1 MDNYYYQPPNINQ
14 PPGYEPP
21 GDFISANQNMYFI
34 EKARLE
40 RREIRKVGNAIGLA
54 MTAYV
59 FVQIIAS
66 VILLSDGLYD
76 KYLASPIFQAS
87 FNTIAVELCALVI
100 PFGIMAL
107 INKKKYESDLIP
119 TEKISAGK
127 CFLWVGFGM
136 LCCIGAD
143 YIVGFLV
150 IIFDSFGHTLTQ
162 PETAPPNTLFACIIS
177 FVSTAV
183 VPALCEEFSLRCC
196 SLGLVKKYGKGI
208 GVFCVSLVFG
218 LLHGNVIQLVFA
230 TLVGLILGF
239 VTVKT
244 NSIIPAVLIHAFNN
258 GMAAAGEILV
268 YIFGEAADEYSTYAM
283 FAFWFVLGGIC
294 AAILAFKGQFKRE
307 PKTVNY
313 EPYKNSALRKIATFF
328 FVPGMII
335 PFLFLV
341 FETVMSVE

>member
-1 MDNYYYQPPNINQ
+1 MYY
-14 PPGYEPP
+14 
-21 GDFISANQNMYFI
+21 I

-40 RREIRKVGNAIGLA
+40 RKQIRKAGNAIGLA

-59 FVQIIAS
+59 LVQLAAS
-66 VILLSDGLYD
+66 LVLSIDGLYE
-76 KYLASPIFQAS
+76 KYLSSPIFQAS

-107 INKKKYESDLIP
+107 INKKNYESDLIP
-119 TEKISAGK
+119 AEKLPFGRA
-127 CFLWVGFGM
+127 CLWVGFGM

-143 YIVGFLV
+143 YVVGILV
-150 IIFDSFGHTLTQ
+150 TIFDSFGYTLTQ
-162 PETAPPNTLFACIIS
+162 PETADPNTLFACIMS
-177 FVSTAV
+177 VVSTAI

-196 SLGLVKKYGKGI
+196 SLGLVKKYGKGF

-244 NSIIPAVLIHAFNN
+244 NSIVPAVLIHAFNN
-258 GMAAAGEILV
+258 GMAVAGDVFV
-268 YIFGEAADEYSTYAM
+268 YAFGESANEYSTYAM
-283 FAFWFVLGGIC
+283 FAFWFIVGVLC
-294 AAILAFKGQFKRE
+294 AAILALKGQFK
-307 PKTVNY
+307 KDIKSINY
-313 EPYKNSALRKIATFF
+313 EPYQNSALKKAATFF

-341 FETVMSVE
+341 FETLMSVES

>member
-1 MDNYYYQPPNINQ
+1 
-14 PPGYEPP
+14 
-21 GDFISANQNMYFI
+21 MYFI
-34 EKARLE
+34 EKARME
-40 RREIRKVGNAIGLA
+40 RKQIRKAGNAIGLA

-59 FVQIIAS
+59 LVQIIAMS
-66 VILLSDGLYD
+66 VFIFSEDLYN
-76 KYLASPIFQAS
+76 KYMESPIFQAS

-119 TEKISAGK
+119 TEKLPFGRI
-127 CFLWVGFGM
+127 CLWVGFGM

-143 YIVGFLV
+143 YVVGFLV
-150 IIFDSFGHTLTQ
+150 VIFDSFGHTLTQ
-162 PETAPPNTLFACIIS
+162 PEIAPPNTLFACIVS
-177 FVSTAV
+177 LVSTAV

-196 SLGLVKKYGKGI
+196 SLGLVKKFGKGF

-258 GMAAAGEILV
+258 GMAAVGDVLIYA
-268 YIFGEAADEYSTYAM
+268 FGEGADEYSTYAM
-283 FAFWFVLGGIC
+283 FAFWFIVGIFC
-294 AAILAFKGQFKRE
+294 TLILAVKGQLKKE
-307 PKTVNY
+307 VQPVNY
-313 EPYKNSALRKIATFF
+313 EPYSNSPLKKLATFF
-328 FVPGMII
+328 FVPGMIV
-335 PFLFLV
+335 PFLFLIY
-341 FETVMSVE
+341 ETLMSVE